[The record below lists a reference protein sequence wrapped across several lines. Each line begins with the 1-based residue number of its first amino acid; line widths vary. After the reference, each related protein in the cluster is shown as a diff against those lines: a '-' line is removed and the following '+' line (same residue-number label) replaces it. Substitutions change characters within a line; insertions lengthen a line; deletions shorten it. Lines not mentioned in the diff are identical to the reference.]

1 MAGCKKDPKE
11 PAKAPTVAT
20 GSVSNITTT
29 SFECE
34 GNVSADGGVAV
45 TDRGVCYAMSSSPTI
60 SNDKVSSGQGTG
72 SFKVSIGN
80 LTPGK
85 VYHARAYATNSAG
98 TAYGQEVKV
107 TLVKVVEGIA
117 VSPTETEKSV
127 VEGEKFKIQVTFSPA
142 DVPNKAVTWSS
153 DKSEV
158 ASVDSNG
165 EVTTHKEG

>member
-1 MAGCKKDPKE
+1 MGCKKDQKE

-34 GNVSADGGVAV
+34 GNVSADGGAAV
-45 TDRGVCYAMSSSPTI
+45 TDRGVCYAMSSAPTI
-60 SNDKVSSGQGTG
+60 SNDKVSGGSGTG

-117 VSPTETEKSV
+117 VSPTEK
-127 VEGEKFKIQVTFSPA
+127 
-142 DVPNKAVTWSS
+142 
-153 DKSEV
+153 
-158 ASVDSNG
+158 
-165 EVTTHKEG
+165 